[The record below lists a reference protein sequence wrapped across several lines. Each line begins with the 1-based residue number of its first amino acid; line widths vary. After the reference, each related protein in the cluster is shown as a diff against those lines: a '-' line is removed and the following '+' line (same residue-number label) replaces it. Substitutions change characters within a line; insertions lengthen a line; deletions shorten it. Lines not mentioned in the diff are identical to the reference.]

1 VTIVTSTSMPSR
13 PVSSQWLV
21 LVALMLG
28 LVLGAGAVGMT
39 WFVRHATGSQHLPIT
54 DASLDA
60 ATACADLARVPAPS
74 PSFTVL
80 AVQGAPDAVVRLAGA
95 AVLAQAAEA
104 EDVHYKPLSD
114 ALNTADRLVE
124 QWQDERS
131 GPAAS
136 NALAAAR
143 AACVHE

>member
-1 VTIVTSTSMPSR
+1 MTSPSMSSR
-13 PVSSQWLV
+13 PASSQWLV
-21 LVALMLG
+21 LIALMLG

-39 WFVRHATGSQHLPIT
+39 WFVRHATVAQHLPIT

-74 PSFTVL
+74 SPAFT
-80 AVQGAPDAVVRLAGA
+80 VQGAPDAVVRLAGA

-114 ALNTADRLVE
+114 ALNNADRLVE

-143 AACVHE
+143 AACVHQ

>member
-1 VTIVTSTSMPSR
+1 MSSR
-13 PVSSQWLV
+13 PANGQWLV
-21 LVALMLG
+21 LIALMLG

-39 WFVRHATGSQHLPIT
+39 WFVRHATIAQHLPVT

-60 ATACADLARVPAPS
+60 ATACADLARVPAPAS
-74 PSFTVL
+74 TVL
-80 AVQGAPDAVVRLAGA
+80 TVQGTPDAVVRLSGA

-114 ALNTADRLVE
+114 ALNNADRLVE
-124 QWQDERS
+124 QWVDERS
-131 GPAAS
+131 GPAAG